1 MDIDKGTIAAA
12 LAGGAETVQSVRRYQ
27 IGKRFLKGEVN
38 QRLWA
43 IIEDHVDQYGT
54 VPTKELI
61 EKHVIEYVPFDGDL
75 EPMDFYM
82 AELRYRDRQEA
93 WFKLGP
99 ELGKEVGAGELMKA
113 KQRVRNFLVRDDFVE
128 NETKQYV
135 KPIFSMIDAAKE
147 RYERVASG
155 KIGVPYPWAKMN
167 EVTLG
172 GEAGDFNGFLGRLG
186 QGKTMVA
193 LVASH
198 HAWVKDYKVLFV
210 SPEMSAMQLT
220 QRFFSYHLKLP
231 QGLVRRG
238 RLDLFMKEK
247 YFTELENM
255 RDLTNFYIISDEFR
269 ISIDLIEAAIDQI
282 KPDKVVI
289 DGAYLVVAEPG
300 LNRQEN
306 AERVA
311 DMLPQ
316 LAKRKG
322 VTMDFTTQLNRT
334 AQKNDPDTFLD
345 TAIGLTDAFGQ
356 NATNL
361 WAVIQTEDM
370 KADNELS
377 LKSLKAREDRGD
389 TTIRIN
395 WDWERNNFSEI
406 GGSASEYQDRDYE
419 LYKKEAE
426 EKNTDTV
433 TLPADNASKEY
444 DDIPFAM
451 NVAGHVEELWWR
463 RRRTFE
469 RF

>member
-12 LAGGAETVQSVRRYQ
+12 LAGGADSVRMVRRYN
-27 IGKRFLKGEVN
+27 IGRRFLKGEDN
-38 QRLWA
+38 KKLWA
-43 IIEDHVDQYGT
+43 IIESHVDEFGA
-54 VPTKELI
+54 VPTKDVL
-61 EKHVIEYVPFDGDL
+61 EKHVVAYEPFEGDL
-75 EPMDFYM
+75 EPIDYYM

-99 ELGKEVGAGELMKA
+99 ELGKEIGEGQLQAA
-113 KQRVRNFLVRDDFVE
+113 KQRVRNFLVQDDFVE

-172 GEAGDFNGFLGRLG
+172 GEPGDFNGFLGRLG

-198 HAWVKDYKVLFV
+198 FAWVKDYKVLFV

-238 RLDLFMKEK
+238 RLDMFMKEK
-247 YFTELENM
+247 YFDELEQM
-255 RDLTNFYIISDEFR
+255 RSLTNFFIISDEFR

-289 DGAYLVVAEPG
+289 DGAYLVVAEQG

-356 NATNL
+356 NASNL

-395 WDWERNNFSEI
+395 WDWESNNFSEI
-406 GGSASEYQDRDYE
+406 GGESSPYQDRDYE
-419 LYKKEAE
+419 RYKKIAE
-426 EKNTDTV
+426 PQTGTV
-433 TLPADNASKEY
+433 TLPADDASKEY
-444 DDIPFAM
+444 DDIPF
-451 NVAGHVEELWWR
+451 
-463 RRRTFE
+463 
-469 RF
+469 